1 MKMFDWIG
9 KKIGNAASSEAV
21 EVVKKELDKA
31 KENMVPTILSG
42 IALLIAGVAVYKSSH
57 QSDKN
62 SPLRISKITNVYLFD
77 DEDKEEVLKNV

>member
-57 QSDKN
+57 QNDKN

-77 DEDKEEVLKNV
+77 DDDKEEVLKNV